1 MRLRWKITMLVFL
14 ITLGAAGTGAGLCA
28 RQMQRMA
35 LRSMAESEGE
45 KLAAIGNAFRQVG
58 TREDFEQMGELA
70 RDAYLRYQFEQCYPE
85 GYGLI
90 KDGACIA
97 NRTAYEILNP
107 QALTGAYMVQE
118 LDGRQVFLFKQPLA
132 YPEGFEVL
140 AARDISPLW
149 DSLARQ
155 TGLFLALAAGI
166 GAAAAAGAAFLAGRM
181 LKGLEYLKDGAEA
194 IGRGELGCRIPDGGK
209 DEIGVVSRAF
219 NRMSDQVERQIEDLH
234 LLLGALAHE
243 MKTPVTAILG
253 YGESLRSLRLTEE
266 QKRNCA
272 EQICRAGARM
282 EKMSGKLMRLIG
294 LYENDAIEMRNIPV
308 RALLERVKEA
318 CAGMALE
325 KELHLEM
332 RCSGELYVNGDE
344 ELLTSLLCNLVQ
356 NGCRASRRQGEIV
369 LSGKV
374 RQPEGKDGESL
385 ALEVLD
391 YGCGIAPEDL
401 PNITKAFYMGDK
413 SRSRSEGGA
422 GLGLALAERIA
433 ALHGARLE
441 FTSRVGEGTRAQVV
455 FPVFFEETADAFTK
469 DLQGDEDFAEG
480 N

>member
-282 EKMSGKLMRLIG
+282 EKMSAKL
-294 LYENDAIEMRNIPV
+294 
-308 RALLERVKEA
+308 EA

-325 KELHLEM
+325 KELHLDV
-332 RCSGELYVNGDE
+332 RCLGNPYVNGDA

-385 ALEVLD
+385 VLEVLD

>member
-155 TGLFLALAAGI
+155 TGLFWLW
-166 GAAAAAGAAFLAGRM
+166 RR
-181 LKGLEYLKDGAEA
+181 E
-194 IGRGELGCRIPDGGK
+194 
-209 DEIGVVSRAF
+209 S
-219 NRMSDQVERQIEDLH
+219 ERQ
-234 LLLGALAHE
+234 
-243 MKTPVTAILG
+243 P
-253 YGESLRSLRLTEE
+253 LR
-266 QKRNCA
+266 
-272 EQICRAGARM
+272 
-282 EKMSGKLMRLIG
+282 
-294 LYENDAIEMRNIPV
+294 
-308 RALLERVKEA
+308 ERHFWR
-318 CAGMALE
+318 G
-325 KELHLEM
+325 
-332 RCSGELYVNGDE
+332 
-344 ELLTSLLCNLVQ
+344 
-356 NGCRASRRQGEIV
+356 GC
-369 LSGKV
+369 
-374 RQPEGKDGESL
+374 
-385 ALEVLD
+385 
-391 YGCGIAPEDL
+391 
-401 PNITKAFYMGDK
+401 
-413 SRSRSEGGA
+413 
-422 GLGLALAERIA
+422 
-433 ALHGARLE
+433 
-441 FTSRVGEGTRAQVV
+441 
-455 FPVFFEETADAFTK
+455 
-469 DLQGDEDFAEG
+469 
-480 N
+480 

>member
-14 ITLGAAGTGAGLCA
+14 ITLGAARTGAGLCA

-70 RDAYLRYQFEQCYPE
+70 RDAYLRYQFERCYPE

-282 EKMSGKLMRLIG
+282 EKMSAKLRGWRWKKSSIWM
-294 LYENDAIEMRNIPV
+294 
-308 RALLERVKEA
+308 
-318 CAGMALE
+318 CAAW
-325 KELHLEM
+325 
-332 RCSGELYVNGDE
+332 
-344 ELLTSLLCNLVQ
+344 
-356 NGCRASRRQGEIV
+356 EI
-369 LSGKV
+369 
-374 RQPEGKDGESL
+374 R
-385 ALEVLD
+385 
-391 YGCGIAPEDL
+391 
-401 PNITKAFYMGDK
+401 M
-413 SRSRSEGGA
+413 
-422 GLGLALAERIA
+422 
-433 ALHGARLE
+433 
-441 FTSRVGEGTRAQVV
+441 
-455 FPVFFEETADAFTK
+455 
-469 DLQGDEDFAEG
+469 
-480 N
+480 